1 MMKCFNMFVLGAV
14 LKLHPIV
21 KIESVMK
28 ALRKSLPERHHHLL
42 PLNEQAILKGMEI
55 VKPA

>member
-1 MMKCFNMFVLGAV
+1 MFVLGAF